1 MGYGSIINKLN
12 SFMENIEDPEQTEE
26 NLQAFNLGFNEMPT
40 NQLEGEPSFILDG
53 KNKELLR

>member
-40 NQLEGEPSFILDG
+40 NQLEGETFYFRWL
-53 KNKELLR
+53 E